1 MLLVRIC
8 ALVALAVHLLQWN
21 MAEQNLADT
30 LVSSAQFPFAQ
41 FICLILRGCYVVTH
55 RMFVCEALRPSG
67 IYFDAKT
74 TDIFSLLSA
83 PLRLEVKT
91 WPKKQGVNT

>member
-21 MAEQNLADT
+21 MAEQNLANT
-30 LVSSAQFPFAQ
+30 LVSSAQFPVAQ

-55 RMFVCEALRPSG
+55 RMFVCDAL
-67 IYFDAKT
+67 YFDAKT